1 MEYKV
6 SVIIPIYNAATYLKM
21 CVKSLMRQTLD
32 EIEYIFIN
40 DASTDNSILILND
53 ILRQYPNRHSYVINL
68 QKNGGISNARNI
80 GIEHATGDYITHC
93 DSDDW
98 IDSEMY
104 ATLYQ
109 LASENEADIAACNFI
124 HEYKTS
130 NSIAQQPY
138 STDMQDNMKRLIDG
152 RIFPSLWAS
161 IIKRELISKHGISFP
176 NDLNMGEDLLFNV
189 KVYHYANKIVHTN
202 SAYYHYRHT
211 ENSVCVRRSKKS
223 INSDIAIAGLIE
235 KFLIKNGCYNIYKQE
250 ITYRKFYSKLALV
263 RDFNNNKDYQEWL
276 HIYPETHKKIFS
288 YKQIEPKLRLML
300 WLASRHLIGISQQ
313 IKLFLNW
320 QHDHRH
326 KR

>member
-40 DASTDNSILILND
+40 DASTDNSILILED
-53 ILRQYPNRHSYVINL
+53 ILKQYPNRRSYVINL

-80 GIEHATGDYITHC
+80 GIRYATGEYITHC

-109 LASENEADIAACNFI
+109 LASESEADIAACDFI
-124 HEYKTS
+124 HEYETH
-130 NSIAQQPY
+130 NSISQQPY
-138 STDMQDNMKRLIDG
+138 STDMQDNMKRLLDG

-161 IIKRELISKHGISFP
+161 IIKRELITMHDISFP
-176 NDLNMGEDLLFNV
+176 KDLNMGEDLLFNV
-189 KVYHYANKIVHTN
+189 KVYYYANTIVHTN
-202 SAYYHYRHT
+202 SPYYHYRHT
-211 ENSVCVRRSKKS
+211 DGSVCIRRSKKS

-235 KFLIKNGCYNIYKQE
+235 EFLIKNDCYHIYKQE
-250 ITYRKFYSKLALV
+250 ITYRKFFSKLALI
-263 RDFNNNKDYQEWL
+263 RNFDNKKDYQEWL

-288 YKQIEPKLRLML
+288 YEQIEPKLRFML
-300 WLASRHLIGISQQ
+300 WIASKHFFWISQLL
-313 IKLFLNW
+313 KHLLKW
-320 QHDHRH
+320 QHTLRH
-326 KR
+326 KW